1 MVTKANVEQYRRE
14 GYTLVPEL
22 LTQREMDEI
31 QGVLDPFIEGQVKAG
46 RRPEHLDHPHNWNFR
61 ILQICKHPKILDAIE
76 QFVGPDIVLFA
87 SHVICKAK
95 GDGLAVPWH
104 QDGSYWPLDPMDV
117 VTLWLAIDPSN
128 EENGC
133 MKVIPG
139 TQNSGPIP
147 HVETE
152 RPETKV
158 LDRGLPA
165 NLIDES
171 KAVNC
176 VLPRG
181 GASFHAPWLFHGST
195 PNTSTKRRCGYTI
208 RCMPPT
214 TRLVRDGMHSKY
226 FGEYALFLLRGKDRL
241 GQNIYANA

>member
-1 MVTKANVEQYRRE
+1 MVTRENVEQYRRE

-22 LTQREMDEI
+22 LSQREMDEI
-31 QGVLDPFIEGQVKAG
+31 QAVLDPFIDDQVRLG
-46 RRPEHLDHPHNWNFR
+46 RRPEHLDHPHIWNYR
-61 ILQICKHPKILDAIE
+61 ILQICKHPKILDAFE
-76 QFVGPDIVLFA
+76 QFLGSNIALFA
-87 SHVICKAK
+87 THVICKAK

-104 QDGSYWPLDPMDV
+104 QDGSYWPLEPMDV
-117 VTLWLAIDPSN
+117 ITLWLAVDPSTV
-128 EENGC
+128 ENGC

-139 TQNSGPIP
+139 THTAGSIE
-147 HVETE
+147 HVQTE

-165 NLIDES
+165 NLIDEW

-195 PNTSTKRRCGYTI
+195 PNTSTQRRCGYTI

-214 TRLVRDGMHSKY
+214 TRLVRNGPTAKY
-226 FGEYALFLLRGKDRL
+226 FGEYPLFLLRGKDTT
-241 GQNIYANA
+241 GTNVYANA